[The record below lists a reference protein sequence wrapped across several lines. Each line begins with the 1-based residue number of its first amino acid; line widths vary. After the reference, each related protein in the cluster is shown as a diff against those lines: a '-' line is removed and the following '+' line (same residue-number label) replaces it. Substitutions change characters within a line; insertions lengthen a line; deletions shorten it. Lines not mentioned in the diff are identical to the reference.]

1 MSKHRQDWEQQWS
14 LPVSKLE
21 QLAPLVALGLAV
33 VFAWL

>member
-1 MSKHRQDWEQQWS
+1 MEKHRQDWEQLWS

-33 VFAWL
+33 MFAWL